1 MASTFSDTNSGTLN
15 GSAALGHLRP
25 EQRLSGGS
33 PTASRRANE
42 TLKQLVFGLTIA
54 EPHAC
59 QDVLESAA
67 YEVGR
72 LVGHGFLDRSSSA
85 DALTSACTLN
95 GLTDEAGPDIVQEAI
110 AAGFQAG
117 GRAAE
122 AERASAR
129 EPLLGQSSSGLTKG
143 PAGGDHTAVT
153 RCLADVP
160 PEPIKWLWPGRVAL
174 GKPNLVAGQPGGG
187 KSQLTIAMAAPVST
201 GSNWPDGASCPQ
213 GSIIFISCED
223 DVGDTIVP
231 RLLAAGADLSR
242 VHVLDWV
249 RKPAPDGQ
257 SFEQH
262 LFNLSRDVQT
272 LQAFVEELGNV
283 RLIVIDPISAYV
295 GGIDSHKASDVRGA
309 LAPLQT
315 LAAETG
321 AAVVL
326 VAHLNKGSGDGS
338 AIARVGGSGAF
349 VAACRSAWLVEADP
363 QDEERKR
370 RILTPLKNNIG
381 DDKTGFA
388 FSIQSV
394 DLQGIE
400 TSRVVFEPDPVVVSA
415 SELLRGQQQ
424 TDEERGALEDALD
437 FLRDF
442 LKDGAKTTKS
452 VEKAAKE
459 AGIATRTIERAR
471 AKLKIRARKS
481 DSSGAWVMV
490 LPDNE
495 LRQDRQGRQ
504 QNGTGQDG
512 GVGRS

>member
-1 MASTFSDTNSGTLN
+1 M
-15 GSAALGHLRP
+15 
-25 EQRLSGGS
+25 
-33 PTASRRANE
+33 
-42 TLKQLVFGLTIA
+42 
-54 EPHAC
+54 
-59 QDVLESAA
+59 
-67 YEVGR
+67 
-72 LVGHGFLDRSSSA
+72 
-85 DALTSACTLN
+85 
-95 GLTDEAGPDIVQEAI
+95 
-110 AAGFQAG
+110 
-117 GRAAE
+117 
-122 AERASAR
+122 
-129 EPLLGQSSSGLTKG
+129 
-143 PAGGDHTAVT
+143 
-153 RCLADVP
+153 
-160 PEPIKWLWPGRVAL
+160 
-174 GKPNLVAGQPGGG
+174 
-187 KSQLTIAMAAPVST
+187 
-201 GSNWPDGASCPQ
+201 
-213 GSIIFISCED
+213 
-223 DVGDTIVP
+223 
-231 RLLAAGADLSR
+231 
-242 VHVLDWV
+242 
-249 RKPAPDGQ
+249 
-257 SFEQH
+257 
-262 LFNLSRDVQT
+262 
-272 LQAFVEELGNV
+272 
-283 RLIVIDPISAYV
+283 
-295 GGIDSHKASDVRGA
+295 RGA

-338 AIARVGGSGAF
+338 AMARVGGSGAF

-394 DLQGIE
+394 DLRGIE

-424 TDEERGALEDALD
+424 TDEERGALEEALD

-481 DSSGAWVMV
+481 DSSGAWLMV
-490 LPDNE
+490 LPDTE
-495 LRQDRQGRQ
+495 LRQDRQDRQ

-512 GVGRS
+512 GVGQQ

>member
-1 MASTFSDTNSGTLN
+1 
-15 GSAALGHLRP
+15 
-25 EQRLSGGS
+25 
-33 PTASRRANE
+33 
-42 TLKQLVFGLTIA
+42 
-54 EPHAC
+54 
-59 QDVLESAA
+59 
-67 YEVGR
+67 
-72 LVGHGFLDRSSSA
+72 
-85 DALTSACTLN
+85 
-95 GLTDEAGPDIVQEAI
+95 
-110 AAGFQAG
+110 
-117 GRAAE
+117 
-122 AERASAR
+122 
-129 EPLLGQSSSGLTKG
+129 
-143 PAGGDHTAVT
+143 
-153 RCLADVP
+153 
-160 PEPIKWLWPGRVAL
+160 L
-174 GKPNLVAGQPGGG
+174 GKTNLVAGQPGGG
-187 KSQLTIAMAAPVST
+187 KSQLTVAMAAPVST

-213 GSIIFISCED
+213 GSTIFISCED

-272 LQAFVEELGNV
+272 LQAFVEEVGDV

-295 GGIDSHKASDVRGA
+295 GGIDSHKAADVRGA

-338 AIARVGGSGAF
+338 AMARVGGSGAF

-388 FSIQSV
+388 FSIESV
-394 DLQGIE
+394 ELRGIE

-424 TDEERGALEDALD
+424 TDEERGALEEALD

-452 VEKAAKE
+452 VEKATKE

-481 DSSGAWVMV
+481 DSGAWLMV
-490 LPDNE
+490 LPDTK
-495 LRQDRQGRQ
+495 LRQDRQDRQ
-504 QNGTGQDG
+504 QNGTAQDG
-512 GVGRS
+512 GLSQP